1 MAGEGTVALAAGV
14 AAHARVDLHVLLER
28 TLGLETLPA
37 QQTEDSHVRACGT
50 QRGKASG
57 LDTGLLHPARL
68 EPEPSSGQHPGPHPR
83 WQTQRWCRPR
93 DAAGAPAVR
102 LQRWTESTYFLPSWN
117 LKSSGRKTL
126 IKHIRAANESAIVWR
141 SVSKAGYQEGI
152 YKRDFQSLAQE
163 VGHQAGLCEESQ

>member
-1 MAGEGTVALAAGV
+1 MSVPAGHSGGKPQGWTQAFF
-14 AAHARVDLHVLLER
+14 
-28 TLGLETLPA
+28 TQLGWS
-37 QQTEDSHVRACGT
+37 QS
-50 QRGKASG
+50 QRQAS
-57 LDTGLLHPARL
+57 TPR
-68 EPEPSSGQHPGPHPR
+68 PHPR

-93 DAAGAPAVR
+93 DAAGAPGER

-141 SVSKAGYQEGI
+141 SVSKAGYREGI
-152 YKRDFQSLAQE
+152 YQRDFQSLAQE